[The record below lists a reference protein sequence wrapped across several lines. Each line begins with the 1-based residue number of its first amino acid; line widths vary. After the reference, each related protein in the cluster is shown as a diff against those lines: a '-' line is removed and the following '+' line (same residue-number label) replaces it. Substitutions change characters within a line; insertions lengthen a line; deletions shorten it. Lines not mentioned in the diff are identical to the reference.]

1 MMVYGRHHLILFPLI
16 TKGVVMEYS
25 ELKEQTWI
33 YFDNKY
39 HLGHF
44 EDIIFSEVHID
55 H

>member
-1 MMVYGRHHLILFPLI
+1 
-16 TKGVVMEYS
+16 MEYS